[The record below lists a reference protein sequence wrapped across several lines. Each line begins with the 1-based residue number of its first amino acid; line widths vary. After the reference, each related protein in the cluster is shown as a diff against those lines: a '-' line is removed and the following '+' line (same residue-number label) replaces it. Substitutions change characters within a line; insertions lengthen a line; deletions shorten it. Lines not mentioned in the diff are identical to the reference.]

1 MPFASS
7 KSRAFLILSALL
19 TTSAFATDFEP
30 ETVTVEPHIAPGPN
44 LFVNETSVLSKGA
57 SQIHVYGQDD
67 LAYKGQVS
75 LGLNSQFIPSTDGK
89 KLYAFSHYMERY
101 TYGDIETVLQVFDV
115 NTLSVEREII
125 IPNKA
130 VKANGMNQ
138 LIAASHD
145 EKYLFIQNA
154 TPATSVTVIE
164 LEPGKVHTE
173 IPTPGCYG
181 IMPARDS
188 YRFSSLCGG
197 GEVKTFALSGDGYE
211 VTTSEQIFDVDT
223 DALYLHSQ
231 RRKTGELIMTSF
243 NGNLYLLDDT
253 GTRVTLTDKI
263 SVTEGIEGNWAPG
276 GYGVTAYNAANDVVF
291 MIMHSGAHEGS
302 HKNASEEIWAYS
314 LASKKLIGR
323 YPAKGLVAI
332 DVTQDE
338 NPVVYGVNEN
348 EKTVDQ
354 YSSDKGLAGT
364 YTKTASDDRCGL
376 STNLAVAP

>member
-1 MPFASS
+1 M
-7 KSRAFLILSALL
+7 
-19 TTSAFATDFEP
+19 
-30 ETVTVEPHIAPGPN
+30 
-44 LFVNETSVLSKGA
+44 
-57 SQIHVYGQDD
+57 
-67 LAYKGQVS
+67 
-75 LGLNSQFIPSTDGK
+75 
-89 KLYAFSHYMERY
+89 
-101 TYGDIETVLQVFDV
+101 
-115 NTLSVEREII
+115 
-125 IPNKA
+125 
-130 VKANGMNQ
+130 
-138 LIAASHD
+138 
-145 EKYLFIQNA
+145 
-154 TPATSVTVIE
+154 
-164 LEPGKVHTE
+164 
-173 IPTPGCYG
+173 
-181 IMPARDS
+181 
-188 YRFSSLCGG
+188 
-197 GEVKTFALSGDGYE
+197 
-211 VTTSEQIFDVDT
+211 
-223 DALYLHSQ
+223 
-231 RRKTGELIMTSF
+231 
-243 NGNLYLLDDT
+243 
-253 GTRVTLTDKI
+253 TLTDKI